1 MPDPIDAQRFDN
13 RSEFAAL
20 LRAQKFGYSLAPTPF
35 LLTLA
40 HTPVRTCIRASRPVS
55 VLRITAIRGQNS
67 GTRSPHPRGEFR
79 VSSDMFCSHIA
90 HTISIRGGLS
100 AEKTRFVL
108 PRINRLRL
116 VRMGS
121 DGPKRFRFPLALPI
135 PHRLTGHALPPA
147 ADQGESLS
155 LAGFSGKFWR
165 WKSSQRLA
173 ASSSRPR
180 IA

>member
-35 LLTLA
+35 LLTHA
-40 HTPVRTCIRASRPVS
+40 HTPSPTCIRASRPVS
-55 VLRITAIRGQNS
+55 DSDWGAMCGSHSGSRPLRLGPDC
-67 GTRSPHPRGEFR
+67 GGL
-79 VSSDMFCSHIA
+79 VGWLCSHIA
-90 HTISIRGGLS
+90 HTISICGGIGV
-100 AEKTRFVL
+100 EKTGSL
-108 PRINRLRL
+108 QPRINQLRPF
-116 VRMGS
+116 RTGS